1 MRSYCSDSC
10 ERDHG
15 ARGHVVVVGTE
26 EVESAGFADGLD
38 SEDEGWEQSCKEEED
53 REKRT
58 QG

>member
-38 SEDEGWEQSCKEEED
+38 SED
-53 REKRT
+53 
-58 QG
+58 